1 MAKRIN
7 FFSVKLVKD
16 KGGLYDIESK
26 RITSPDS
33 AVRLVNEFLS
43 LSELPKEHF
52 IVFTL
57 NTKNEVAGVHTIH
70 IGSLNASIVHPREVF
85 QPAILNNAASIICFH
100 NHPSGDTSPSYEDI
114 EVTKRLSEAGEL
126 LGIEVLDHII
136 VGDGFTSLKEKGY
149 L

>member
-70 IGSLNASIVHPREVF
+70 IGSLNSSIVHPREVF